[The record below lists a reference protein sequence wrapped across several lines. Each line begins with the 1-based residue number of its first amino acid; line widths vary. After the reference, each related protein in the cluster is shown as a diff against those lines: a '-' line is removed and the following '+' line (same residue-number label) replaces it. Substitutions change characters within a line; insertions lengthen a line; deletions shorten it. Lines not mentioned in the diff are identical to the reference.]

1 MQGYDEV
8 EFVADA
14 EESDLTEMATE
25 IGMPG
30 GHAKALLRGWKKL
43 QG

>member
-1 MQGYDEV
+1 M
-8 EFVADA
+8 ADA
-14 EESDLTEMATE
+14 EESDLTEMAAE

-43 QG
+43 KG